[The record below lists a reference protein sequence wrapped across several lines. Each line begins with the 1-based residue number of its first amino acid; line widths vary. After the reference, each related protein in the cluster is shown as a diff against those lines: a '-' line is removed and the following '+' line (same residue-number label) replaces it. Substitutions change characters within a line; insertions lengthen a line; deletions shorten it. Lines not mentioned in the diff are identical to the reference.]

1 MTQFLKRLL
10 VECEQEHSKQALPA
24 EDWADWYA
32 AYMSPR
38 LAEWHAQTYGSFTG
52 LACPYFAARAD
63 VRDADGVT
71 EG

>member
-10 VECEQEHSKQALPA
+10 VECEQEHRRQGLAA

-38 LAEWHAQTYGSFTG
+38 LAEWHAETYGSFAG
-52 LACPYFAARAD
+52 LACPYFAARSD
-63 VRDADGVT
+63 VRDVDGVT